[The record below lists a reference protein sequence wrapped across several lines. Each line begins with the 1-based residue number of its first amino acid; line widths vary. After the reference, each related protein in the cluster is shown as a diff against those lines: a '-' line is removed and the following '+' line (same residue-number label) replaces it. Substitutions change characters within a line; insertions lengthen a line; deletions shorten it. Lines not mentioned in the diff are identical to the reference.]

1 MTTTLTRGDH
11 VVVSGRRGVVFS
23 VDGPH
28 MITEEVEYP
37 SDTDDGETIYV
48 YVDEEVDSGLIEAH
62 MIGDDRTF
70 VLDPDD
76 CTLYTDEVC
85 SCGQEGCGHS

>member
-28 MITEEVEYP
+28 LIAEEVEYP
-37 SDTDDGETIYV
+37 DDDGYV
-48 YVDEEVDSGLIEAH
+48 FIDIEEVDSGLIEAH

-76 CTLYTDEVC
+76 CTLYTYEVC

>member
-1 MTTTLTRGDH
+1 MHTLTRGDH
-11 VVVSGRRGVVFS
+11 VVVSGRRGFVFS

-28 MITEEVEYP
+28 MIEELTIVDDDEYLDYDVEM
-37 SDTDDGETIYV
+37 I
-48 YVDEEVDSGLIEAH
+48 DSGLIEAH

-85 SCGQEGCGHS
+85 SCGQEGCGWH

>member
-1 MTTTLTRGDH
+1 MATLTRGDH
-11 VVVSGRRGVVFS
+11 VIVSGRRGVVFS

-28 MITEEVEYP
+28 MVPEERTYYDEEYDEITVEIEEVE
-37 SDTDDGETIYV
+37 SD
-48 YVDEEVDSGLIEAH
+48 LIEAH

>member
-1 MTTTLTRGDH
+1 MHTLKQGDH
-11 VVVSGRRGVVFS
+11 VIVSGRRGVVFS

-28 MITEEVEYP
+28 MEEREIEW
-37 SDTDDGETIYV
+37 DDGEGYILV
-48 YVDEEVDSGLIEAH
+48 EHELVESDLIEAH

-85 SCGQEGCGHS
+85 SCGQEGCGWH